1 MTELRV
7 NTGELANGG
16 NGLVSGA
23 QAIPEPLQPLVTS
36 GTDALS
42 LALAART
49 NEVELPLIEGM
60 PKTKAEALATAENII
75 RAAGLYEQT
84 DQQIADQIRK
94 ALAELDGA
102 GAGGGAGAAGG
113 ASGAAAGS
121 AGGGAAGSAAGGA
134 AGAAGGGAA
143 DQMGQMGQMM
153 GMPMQLAQ
161 QAAQIPMQL
170 AGMAMQIP
178 QGIMQ
183 GVQSGMQQVGQ
194 MTGQFGEMGSAEK
207 DEKAKLE
214 DELRDKQEQPSEET
228 QPDGA
233 APDETV
239 GERAPEYV
247 PRHAAPETPQ
257 AGPAPETPPPAPK
270 PAPTRPA
277 DSSIVL

>member
-23 QAIPEPLQPLVTS
+23 QAIPEPLQPLVTT

-75 RAAGLYEQT
+75 RAAALYEQS
-84 DQQIADQIRK
+84 DQQIADQVRK

-102 GAGGGAGAAGG
+102 QAAGGGGAAGGGAGAG
-113 ASGAAAGS
+113 AVGTAT
-121 AGGGAAGSAAGGA
+121 
-134 AGAAGGGAA
+134 GAAGGGGAGA
-143 DQMGQMGQMM
+143 GQDMGQMM

-194 MTGQFGEMGSAEK
+194 MTSQFGETDGAEK
-207 DEKAKLE
+207 DEKATLE
-214 DELRDKQEQPSEET
+214 DELREKEDVPAEEREQE
-228 QPDGA
+228 GA
-233 APDETV
+233 APAEGT

-247 PRHAAPETPQ
+247 PRHAAPETPD
-257 AGPAPETPPPAPK
+257 AAAAPEPTPPGPK